1 MSLRFFP
8 NDPDFYRKKQ
18 GSAKMIEFKDFSF
31 RYKSSDEAAP
41 FALENINMTIQ
52 DGEFVGITGN
62 SGAGKSTLTYA
73 VAGLVPH
80 HFEGDFYGSVTVNG
94 LDTVEVKPEALAKYV
109 GEVFQDIDSQMVAS
123 VVEDE
128 LLFGLENFGVPHD
141 EITKRLDNV
150 LNTLGIASLRRRQIS
165 SLSGGQKQKVAIASI
180 LALSPDIIVLDEPT
194 GELDPESTVMI
205 YDILKTLNRDFHKT
219 VIVVEQKIMV
229 LCAYVPRLVVLSNGR
244 TVYDGKSSDI
254 TNQVPLFK
262 KLGINVPRVVE
273 LGQALKKAG
282 LYNGQIPT
290 EVDGA
295 EKMVLNI
302 LGNEGGK
309 TSA

>member
-1 MSLRFFP
+1 MKGF
-8 NDPDFYRKKQ
+8 N
-18 GSAKMIEFKDFSF
+18 F
-31 RYKSSDEAAP
+31 RYQSADKNAPMALSD
-41 FALENINMTIQ
+41 IDMTIR

-73 VAGLVPH
+73 LSGLVPH

-94 LDTVEVKPEALAKYV
+94 LDTVEVKPEALAKFV

-128 LLFGLENFGVPHD
+128 ILFGLENFGFSHE
-141 EITKRLDNV
+141 EIKQRLDQV
-150 LNTLGIASLRRRQIS
+150 LSMLGIESLRRRAIS

-205 YDILKTLNRDFHKT
+205 YEILKTLNRDFHKT

-229 LCAYVPRLVVLSNGR
+229 LCAYVSRLIVLGSGKVVF
-244 TVYDGKSSDI
+244 DGKASEI
-254 TNQVPLFK
+254 TEQVPLFK
-262 KLGINVPRVVE
+262 DLGINVPRVVE
-273 LGQALKKAG
+273 LGIALKKAG
-282 LYNGQIPT
+282 LYPGAIPT
-290 EVDGA
+290 KVDEA
-295 EKMVLNI
+295 EKMVREVL
-302 LGNEGGK
+302 EQKGG
-309 TSA
+309 TNGA